1 MIRKLRVRTRGR
13 SSSIAIPGSTTS
25 TACTR
30 SFLSPPHDRGFP
42 DAGQPV
48 EHPLDVVRKDV
59 QPFRRDDHFLLPA
72 ADEELAVLAE
82 LADVAGVEPPVLERA
97 RGFRSGPEVSGRD
110 VVAANEDLAVR
121 RDLHLDAGDGLS
133 DRSALGA
140 ERMVERDDRRGLG
153 EAVALDHGESHL
165 APERLEL
172 GLERRRA
179 HDERPE
185 LPAEDPMDVPVVPP
199 AAKCAREDVAL

>member
-1 MIRKLRVRTRGR
+1 MSPVWNHP
-13 SSSIAIPGSTTS
+13 SSNALAAS
-25 TACTR
+25 R
-30 SFLSPPHDRGFP
+30 
-42 DAGQPV
+42 AG
-48 EHPLDVVRKDV
+48 
-59 QPFRRDDHFLLPA
+59 
-72 ADEELAVLAE
+72 AD
-82 LADVAGVEPPVLERA
+82 
-97 RGFRSGPEVSGRD
+97 VSGRD

-133 DRSALGA
+133 DRSAPGA

-199 AAKCAREDVAL
+199 AAKCAREDVALQADPFRVGGVSVPALLRAREARPTYSLRTSRIFGTDTRTDTRRDLICAAMSAGL